1 MAKNNLKDKVIIITG
16 SSRGIGLTIAK
27 TLAKNGAKVVVNY
40 SGSEETA
47 KSVVNEILQRGGQAI
62 AIKADVSKS
71 EDVKKLFQKTI
82 EKFEKIDVLI
92 NNAGIAIY
100 KLIKDTTDEDFD
112 RIFDINV
119 KGVFN
124 TMREASTLLA
134 DNGRIINFSSSV
146 TRLMLP
152 TYGTYSA
159 TKAAVEQL
167 TRVFAKEVG
176 TKGITVNSISPG
188 PVNTELFKQGKNEE
202 VIKRLASM
210 SAFNRIGEPEDIAKI
225 ILFLVDDDSKW
236 ITGQNI
242 GANGGFA

>member
-1 MAKNNLKDKVIIITG
+1 MNKLKGKVIIITG

-27 TLAKNGAKVVVNY
+27 TLAGNGAKVVVNFL
-40 SGSEETA
+40 GSKETA
-47 KSVVNEILQRGGQAI
+47 DSVVNEILQSGGQAI

-82 EKFEKIDVLI
+82 EKFGKIDVLI

-124 TMREASTLLA
+124 TMKEASTLLA

-159 TKAAVEQL
+159 TKSAVEQL

-176 TKGITVNSISPG
+176 AKGITVNSISPG

-202 VIKRLASM
+202 VIKHLASM

-225 ILFLVDDDSKW
+225 VLFLVDEDSKW

-242 GANGGFA
+242 GVNGGFA

>member
-1 MAKNNLKDKVIIITG
+1 MEKLKGKVIIITG
-16 SSRGIGLTIAK
+16 SSRGIGSTIAK

-40 SGSEETA
+40 SGNEETA
-47 KSVVNEILQRGGQAI
+47 KIVVNEIIQRGGQAI

-71 EDVKKLFQKTI
+71 EDVKRLFQKTI
-82 EKFEKIDVLI
+82 EKFEKVDVLI

-124 TMREASTLLA
+124 TMREASTLLE

-167 TRVFAKEVG
+167 TRVFSKEIG

-188 PVNTELFKQGKNEE
+188 PVNTELFKQGKKEE

-236 ITGQNI
+236 ITG
-242 GANGGFA
+242 

>member
-1 MAKNNLKDKVIIITG
+1 MNKLKGKVIIITG
-16 SSRGIGLTIAK
+16 SSRGIGMTIAK

-40 SGSEETA
+40 SGNEETA
-47 KSVVNEILQRGGQAI
+47 KSVVNEILQSGGQAI

-71 EDVKKLFQKTI
+71 EDVKRLFQKTI

>member
-1 MAKNNLKDKVIIITG
+1 MDKLKGKVIIITG

-27 TLAKNGAKVVVNY
+27 TLAKNGAKVVVNF

-47 KSVVNEILQRGGQAI
+47 KSVVNEILRSGGQAI

-71 EDVKKLFQKTI
+71 EDVKRLFLKTI

-159 TKAAVEQL
+159 TKSAVEQL

-176 TKGITVNSISPG
+176 DKGITVNSISPG

-225 ILFLVDDDSKW
+225 VLFLVDDDSKW

-242 GANGGFA
+242 GVNGGFA

>member
-1 MAKNNLKDKVIIITG
+1 MNKLKGKVIIITG
-16 SSRGIGLTIAK
+16 SSRGIGMTIAK
-27 TLAKNGAKVVVNY
+27 NLAKNGAKVVVNY
-40 SGSEETA
+40 SGNEETA
-47 KSVVNEILQRGGQAI
+47 KSVVNEILQSGGQAI

-71 EDVKKLFQKTI
+71 EDVKRLFQKTI

-124 TMREASTLLA
+124 TMREASTLLE

>member
-1 MAKNNLKDKVIIITG
+1 MNKLKGKVIIITG
-16 SSRGIGLTIAK
+16 SSRGIGMTIAK

-47 KSVVNEILQRGGQAI
+47 KSVVNEILQSGGQAI

-71 EDVKKLFQKTI
+71 EDVKRLFQKTI

-159 TKAAVEQL
+159 TKSAVEQL

-176 TKGITVNSISPG
+176 AKGITVNSISPG

-202 VIKRLASM
+202 VIKHLASM

-225 ILFLVDDDSKW
+225 VLFLVDEDSKW

-242 GANGGFA
+242 GINGGFA

>member
-1 MAKNNLKDKVIIITG
+1 
-16 SSRGIGLTIAK
+16 
-27 TLAKNGAKVVVNY
+27 
-40 SGSEETA
+40 
-47 KSVVNEILQRGGQAI
+47 
-62 AIKADVSKS
+62 
-71 EDVKKLFQKTI
+71 
-82 EKFEKIDVLI
+82 
-92 NNAGIAIY
+92 
-100 KLIKDTTDEDFD
+100 
-112 RIFDINV
+112 
-119 KGVFN
+119 
-124 TMREASTLLA
+124 MREASTLLA

>member
-1 MAKNNLKDKVIIITG
+1 MNKLKGKVIIITG
-16 SSRGIGLTIAK
+16 SSRGIGMTIAK
-27 TLAKNGAKVVVNY
+27 ALAKNGAKVVVNY

-47 KSVVNEILQRGGQAI
+47 KSVVTEILQSGGQAI

-71 EDVKKLFQKTI
+71 EDVKRLFQKTI